1 MTELA
6 FPDRAAGRDLREDD
20 LAEDLERGRT
30 ISLTRRVALLGF
42 SKKEEG
48 HVLPLAAP
56 HVVVVLLL
64 LESALEVHHLPVE
77 MEELEELKAHQVS
90 FEFGH
95 R

>member
-6 FPDRAAGRDLREDD
+6 CPGRVAGRDLREDD
-20 LAEDLERGRT
+20 LEDLERGRT
-30 ISLTRRVALLGF
+30 ISLTRRVDLLGF
-42 SKKEEG
+42 SNEEEE
-48 HVLPLAAP
+48 HVLPLAAEP

-64 LESALEVHHLPVE
+64 LESVLEVHHLPVE

>member
-6 FPDRAAGRDLREDD
+6 CPGRVAGRDLREDD
-20 LAEDLERGRT
+20 LEDLERGRT
-30 ISLTRRVALLGF
+30 ISLTRRVDLLGF
-42 SKKEEG
+42 SNEEEG

-56 HVVVVLLL
+56 HVVGVLLL
-64 LESALEVHHLPVE
+64 LESVLEVHHLPVE